1 MTGGVSRERPTGR
14 EVRGPARV
22 LVHLTVALD
31 DRDRHAGHVL
41 VLTVAVDPGF
51 DLGEIVGSR
60 SGESRHRDFVHARRG
75 SRRERDT
82 WAMTSVEPAPPRLA
96 SSLASSADPLLDP
109 DEGLSGELVLG
120 ADFAG
125 VAAPDVRIEA
135 CEFRDARLTGGEF
148 EGSVLTDVR
157 FVGCDLSGALFTESQ
172 WLRVE
177 FQNCRAAGLV
187 VAQARLRDVRFAD
200 SKTDGCNARL
210 ARAERLVFDNCSLV
224 DADFYDATID
234 GGAFDDC
241 DLRTANFASA
251 KLDTVRFRRSNL
263 EALRGATGLRG
274 SAVSSEQVLPLALG
288 LFSEL
293 GIAIDDET

>member
-1 MTGGVSRERPTGR
+1 
-14 EVRGPARV
+14 
-22 LVHLTVALD
+22 
-31 DRDRHAGHVL
+31 
-41 VLTVAVDPGF
+41 
-51 DLGEIVGSR
+51 
-60 SGESRHRDFVHARRG
+60 
-75 SRRERDT
+75 
-82 WAMTSVEPAPPRLA
+82 MTSSEPAPPRLA
-96 SSLASSADPLLDP
+96 GSLASSPDPVLDA

-125 VAAPDVRIEA
+125 VAASDVHIEG
-135 CEFRDARLTGGEF
+135 CELRDARLTGGEF

-177 FQNCRAAGLV
+177 LQNCRAAGLV

-210 ARAERLVFDNCSLV
+210 SRAERLVFDNCSLV